1 MKRRKEHP
9 SLWGKALN
17 HPRSIRF
24 PRDDYGRPGTSFYDG
39 IHHQDWSIPLTRW
52 FVLAIVLETIG
63 AVVFLLT
70 AQSPVEAGKYVEHHS
85 VPFFP
90 VFGCLLGAYVITIL
104 VFMGIYVQLSG
115 SVFEAIDNIFWSLID
130 NSFWSLLDGES
141 TEGAGKN
148 LGTIF
153 CTCTIGLAVTFSVG
167 MGQSLYLLSELEEHN
182 TAVTIEKLNT
192 VYSSSEKL
200 DKYAPIIEQVKDKNK
215 VDEADP
221 YLVKDEN
228 GDSYVLYVS
237 IDAERQKA
245 EVMTKTRVD
254 GNDPVEV
261 IG

>member
-9 SLWGKALN
+9 SIWGKALN
-17 HPRSIRF
+17 RPRSIRF
-24 PRDDYGRPGTSFYDG
+24 PRDDHSRPGTSFYDG
-39 IHHQDWSIPLTRW
+39 IHHRDWSIPLTRW

-85 VPFFP
+85 VPLFP
-90 VFGCLLGAYVITIL
+90 AFGCLLGVYVITIL
-104 VFMGIYVQLSG
+104 VFMGIYVRLGG
-115 SVFEAIDNIFWSLID
+115 SVFEAIDNIFWSL
-130 NSFWSLLDGES
+130 LGGEF
-141 TEGAGKN
+141 TEGVGKN

-153 CTCTIGLAVTFSVG
+153 RTCIIGLAVTLSVG
-167 MGQSLYLLSELEEHN
+167 IGQNIYLSSELEEHN
-182 TAVTIEKLNT
+182 TAITIEKLNT
-192 VYSSSEKL
+192 VYSSAEKL

-237 IDAERQKA
+237 IDAEEQRA

-254 GNDPVEV
+254 GNDPVE
-261 IG
+261 IIE